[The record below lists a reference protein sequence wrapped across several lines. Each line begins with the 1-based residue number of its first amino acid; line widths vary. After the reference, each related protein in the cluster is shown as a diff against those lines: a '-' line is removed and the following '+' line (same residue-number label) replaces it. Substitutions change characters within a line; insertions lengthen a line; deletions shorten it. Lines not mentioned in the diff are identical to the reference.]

1 MAKRKLNSFGAVF
14 ATCNVLNSHESAVQS
29 DLALTPRRV
38 RELSERGV
46 PVSVGNLN
54 IPATE
59 ETAYLDPQ
67 FRRGCD
73 LNTAWEI
80 SRRVSSGLIDAHK
93 RDKKLYGD

>member
-1 MAKRKLNSFGAVF
+1 MAKRKLNSFGAAF
-14 ATCNVLNSHESAVQS
+14 ATCNRFNSHESAVQS

-38 RELSERGV
+38 RELSERGI
-46 PVSVGNLN
+46 PVSVGNMT

-80 SRRVSSGLIDAHK
+80 SRRVSSGLIDVHK
-93 RDKKLYGD
+93 RDKQLYGE